1 MSPVSRRRKPKK
13 KTRTP
18 QPSEPLLFDISEP
31 CICPACTGE
40 RPAAAVI
47 VDAFMTRARD
57 LPLAADPLEAEM
69 VGSMILGVPAIDRDD
84 VDLLVVDL
92 LIPNIEERGTAV
104 ALALLLALASVAED
118 EVAAPAGAAAHRL
131 VATGIRPPR
140 WAAELDEPVTST
152 EHRRLVLPDHGTVL
166 LACEFHRGRRTQR
179 ILVTVDEVAGWIASD
194 IALLAEPLPKALDLI
209 AQGIRDDGGEVITED
224 LDAAEFRSQ
233 VEDALAARL
242 ELDLEEGLVDDED
255 DGEPDYDA
263 MALVLRRRLDAL
275 PNPDTAATNADEFDA
290 TRFDTPA
297 VNGVLARLR

>member
-1 MSPVSRRRKPKK
+1 MRASRTPPDCRARSSWPDCAVSRVASRSVSARPCRLVAVSPVSRRRKPKK

-69 VGSMILGVPAIDRDD
+69 VGSMILGVPAIDRDN
-84 VDLLVVDL
+84 VDLLMVDL

-131 VATGIRPPR
+131 VA
-140 WAAELDEPVTST
+140 
-152 EHRRLVLPDHGTVL
+152 HRDPATAL
-166 LACEFHRGRRTQR
+166 GRRAR
-179 ILVTVDEVAGWIASD
+179 RARHLHRAPPPGASRSRDGPAG
-194 IALLAEPLPKALDLI
+194 L
-209 AQGIRDDGGEVITED
+209 
-224 LDAAEFRSQ
+224 
-233 VEDALAARL
+233 
-242 ELDLEEGLVDDED
+242 
-255 DGEPDYDA
+255 
-263 MALVLRRRLDAL
+263 
-275 PNPDTAATNADEFDA
+275 
-290 TRFDTPA
+290 
-297 VNGVLARLR
+297 